1 MGTMRF
7 ILLAFLA
14 VLFLSQCKT
23 EVTDSSITD
32 PGSYSWGTSTS
43 TVIENGYFHSKK
55 TLDTMENQLAG
66 DTLVPI
72 IIQNSKMVI
81 EKLEPLQMEMKV
93 IEGIEDFYITRI
105 GYKKD
110 TFNYDIKTL
119 IGKSFLILL
128 SETSASQVFI
138 LRDMDNVLPETQNLL
153 FPDYKVG
160 GYAVGDKIN
169 RDNIQV
175 VSKDQFGTILTEE
188 AIHMDN
194 ENIYYKLIGSS
205 YIEEIRWLNLNTD
218 EMEKIMK
225 ELNSKFKDPPSV
237 EYILDPNGN
246 ETELIAS
253 YYWSQNEVNVL
264 LSRTTEFG
272 EMDKSWTLAYNNL
285 IVSNILNNYLE
296 PGIENL

>member
-1 MGTMRF
+1 
-7 ILLAFLA
+7 
-14 VLFLSQCKT
+14 
-23 EVTDSSITD
+23 
-32 PGSYSWGTSTS
+32 
-43 TVIENGYFHSKK
+43 
-55 TLDTMENQLAG
+55 
-66 DTLVPI
+66 
-72 IIQNSKMVI
+72 
-81 EKLEPLQMEMKV
+81 
-93 IEGIEDFYITRI
+93 
-105 GYKKD
+105 
-110 TFNYDIKTL
+110 
-119 IGKSFLILL
+119 
-128 SETSASQVFI
+128 
-138 LRDMDNVLPETQNLL
+138 MDNVLPETQNLL

-169 RDNIQV
+169 RDDIQV

>member
-1 MGTMRF
+1 MGTMRCIF
-7 ILLAFLA
+7 LAFLA
-14 VLFLSQCKT
+14 VLFLSHCKT
-23 EVTDSSITD
+23 EITDSSTTD
-32 PGSYSWGTSTS
+32 PGSYSWGTATS
-43 TVIENGYFHSKK
+43 TVIEDGYFHSKK
-55 TLDTMENQLAG
+55 TLDTLENQLSG
-66 DTLVPI
+66 DTLIPI
-72 IIQNSKMVI
+72 MIQNSKMVI
-81 EKLEPLQMEMKV
+81 EKLEPLQMEMKI

-110 TFNYDIKTL
+110 TFNYDIKNF

-138 LRDMDNVLPETQNLL
+138 LKDKDKVLAETQNLL
-153 FPDYKVG
+153 SPDYKVG

-169 RDNIQV
+169 RDDIQV

-194 ENIYYKLIGSS
+194 ENIYYKVIGSS

-218 EMEKIMK
+218 ETEKIIK
-225 ELNSKFKDPPSV
+225 ELNSKYIDPPSV
-237 EYILDPNGN
+237 EYILDANGN

-264 LSRTTEFG
+264 LSRITEFG
-272 EMDKSWTLAYNNL
+272 EMDNSWTLTYNNL
-285 IVSNILNNYLE
+285 IVSNILNNYLQPDSE
-296 PGIENL
+296 SL

>member
-32 PGSYSWGTSTS
+32 PGYYSWGTSTS

-169 RDNIQV
+169 RDDIQV